1 MIGKTAEI
9 EARDLTKKF
18 NGLTAVG
25 GISFSVQEGE
35 TMVLLGTSG
44 CGKTTTL
51 RMLNRLVEPTSG
63 TVLLKG
69 ENIQERNPEELR
81 RGIGYV
87 IQDIGLFPHYTV
99 EQNIAMVPHLLK
111 WDKKKIRKRVHEL
124 LDLVGL
130 PSEKFVK
137 RYPHELSG
145 GQQQR
150 IGLARAFAS
159 DPAVILL
166 DEPFGALD
174 QITRRDIQKEFK
186 SLESFLRKTMI
197 LVTHDVFEAFDMGDR
212 ICLMDKG
219 KIKQLGTAKEL
230 LYSPENDFVRDF
242 LQANRFLLELQVFTL
257 KDILDEVS
265 KNPLSDKDLPEFKET
280 TSLLEVLE
288 TLERSPGKQTFFRIL
303 DEDGDA
309 RTELKADELLAAFY
323 RVKP

>member
-1 MIGKTAEI
+1 MLGKTAEI
-9 EARDLTKKF
+9 DVQGLTKRF
-18 NGLTAVG
+18 GGLTAVDG
-25 GISFSVQEGE
+25 ASFSVDKGE
-35 TMVLLGTSG
+35 TLVLLGTSG

-51 RMLNRLVEPTSG
+51 KMLNRLVEPTSG
-63 TVLLKG
+63 KVFIGGK
-69 ENIQERNPEELR
+69 NIRERKPEELR
-81 RGIGYV
+81 KGIGYV

-99 EQNIAMVPHLLK
+99 EQNIALVPHLLK
-111 WDKKKIRKRVHEL
+111 WDRKKIRQRVHIL

-130 PSEKFVK
+130 PSEKFMR
-137 RYPHELSG
+137 RYPHKLSG

-150 IGLARAFAS
+150 IGLARAFAA

-197 LVTHDVFEAFDMGDR
+197 LVTHDVFEAFDLGDR

-219 KIKQLGTAKEL
+219 KVQQIGTAKEL
-230 LYSPENDFVRDF
+230 LYSPKNNFVRNF

-265 KNPLSDKDLPEFKET
+265 KSPLSDKKLPEFNET
-280 TSLLEVLE
+280 ACLLDVLE
-288 TLERSPGKQTFFRIL
+288 TLEQLPGKQTFLRIL
-303 DEDGDA
+303 DKDGKIHA
-309 RTELKADELLAAFY
+309 EMRAGELLAAFY
-323 RVKP
+323 RIKP

>member
-1 MIGKTAEI
+1 MMGKKAEI
-9 EARDLTKKF
+9 EAHDLTKKF
-18 NGLTAVG
+18 NGLTAVN
-25 GISFSVQEGE
+25 GISFSVREGE

-51 RMLNRLVEPTSG
+51 RMLNRLLEPTSG
-63 TVLLKG
+63 TVLLRG

-99 EQNIAMVPHLLK
+99 EQNIGIVPQLLK
-111 WDKKKIRKRVHEL
+111 WNRKKIQNRVREL

-130 PSEKFVK
+130 SSEKYMK
-137 RYPHELSG
+137 RYPKELSG

-150 IGLARAFAS
+150 IGLARAFAA

-174 QITRRDIQKEFK
+174 QITRRDIRKEFK
-186 SLESFLRKTMI
+186 SLESILKKTMI
-197 LVTHDVFEAFDMGDR
+197 LVTHDVFEAFELGDR
-212 ICLMDKG
+212 VCLMDKG
-219 KIKQLGTAKEL
+219 KIQQVGTAKDL
-230 LYSPENDFVRDF
+230 LYSPANDFVRDF

-257 KDILDEVS
+257 KDIMDEVPQS
-265 KNPLSDKDLPEFKET
+265 PPSDMDLPEFKET

-288 TLERSPGKQTFFRIL
+288 TLEGLSGKQTFFHIS
-303 DEDGDA
+303 DKDGRA
-309 RTELKADELLAAFY
+309 HTELRAGELLAAFY
-323 RVKP
+323 RAKP